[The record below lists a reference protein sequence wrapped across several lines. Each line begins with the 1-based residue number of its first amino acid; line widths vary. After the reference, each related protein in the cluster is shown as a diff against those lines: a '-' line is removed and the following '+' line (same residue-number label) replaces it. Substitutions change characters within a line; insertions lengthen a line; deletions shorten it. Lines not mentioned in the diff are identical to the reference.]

1 MLKNKGLGSKLAA
14 LFGRARRT
22 DALYEELEDLLVESD
37 FGAASSMEA
46 VDRLRDRIGRKGMES
61 REVLVQ
67 EMKDILSENLVV
79 QPLTPETGKLSLY
92 LVFGVNGVGKTTTI
106 AKLAHFY
113 RKKRQ
118 ADKILLCA
126 GDTFRA
132 AAAEQLRQHGDR
144 LNLKVV
150 SQTAGSDPGAVLFDS
165 ISSARANNMDLILA
179 DTAGRMHTR
188 KTLVQEL
195 GKLDKIARSKM
206 EGSPY
211 RKILVVDA
219 TTGQNAMHQVQVFHE
234 AIGIDSIILA
244 KYDSTAKGGMVIP
257 ICRDTGIPFSFMGTG
272 EKLDDLVVFDRD
284 LYLDSL
290 LGV

>member
-1 MLKNKGLGSKLAA
+1 MLKNKGLGSRLAA
-14 LFGRARRT
+14 LFGRAKKT
-22 DALYEELEDLLVESD
+22 DALFEELEDLLIESD
-37 FGAASSMEA
+37 LGAASSMDA
-46 VDRLRDRIGRKGMES
+46 VDRLRNRIGRKGIES
-61 REVLVQ
+61 KDVLVQ
-67 EMKDILSENLVV
+67 DMREILSENLVV
-79 QPLTPETGKLSLY
+79 QPLSPETGELNLY

-106 AKLAHFY
+106 AKLANFY
-113 RKKRQ
+113 KKNHQ
-118 ADKILLCA
+118 ADRILLCA

-132 AAAEQLRQHGDR
+132 AAAEQLSQHGDR
-144 LNLKVV
+144 LNLKVI

-257 ICRDTGIPFSFMGTG
+257 ICRDTGIPFSFMGIG
-272 EKLDDLVVFDRD
+272 EKIDDLVEFDRD